1 MARLENLP
9 PALASH
15 LAQLPCPEFAT
26 TPWAQAPPLQQARVA
41 IVSTAGLHRRED
53 APFTGFSGEYRVIP
67 GDAQAADLVMSHI
80 STNFDRSG
88 FQRDWNLVF
97 PLDRLRELAA
107 EGTIASLADFH
118 YSFMGATDPA
128 QMEGPAAE
136 VAGLLQKDRVNA
148 VLLVPV

>member
-1 MARLENLP
+1 MARLEDLP
-9 PALASH
+9 PALAAH
-15 LAQLPCPEFAT
+15 LAELPCPEFAS
-26 TPWAQAPPLQQARVA
+26 TPWTPAPPLERARVA
-41 IVSTAGLHRRED
+41 LVSTAGLHTRQD

-67 GDAQAADLVMSHI
+67 GDVKAADLVMSHI

-88 FQRDWNLVF
+88 FQQDWNLVF

-107 EGTIASLADFH
+107 EGAIASLAGFH

-136 VAGLLQKDRVNA
+136 IARLLQKDRVNA